1 MKRSLLP
8 HRRVDRGREIL
19 EDVREVGV
27 TGLASGDVEIVRR
40 AAMLPAQPHG
50 RPCASREPSLPQ
62 VFLKGHII
70 FPTCIGVA
78 MILGIILQ
86 LLYESCFQPW
96 GTVTL
101 KKNAENEE
109 ETELQELSSASSQ
122 ADKGH

>member
-1 MKRSLLP
+1 MNVFLSLLF
-8 HRRVDRGREIL
+8 RTDIL
-19 EDVREVGV
+19 PVNFP
-27 TGLASGDVEIVRR
+27 T
-40 AAMLPAQPHG
+40 
-50 RPCASREPSLPQ
+50 SLPQ